1 LKYFILFLVAGIY
14 SLVSGCASISYY
26 AQAAQG
32 QFSLINQAKP
42 IHDWLSD
49 PAADEKLKEKLK
61 RVQEIRQFAS
71 RELGLPNNASYTSY
85 ADLKR
90 QFVVWNVVATPE
102 LSLVPLKWC
111 FPVAGC
117 VDYRGYYDK
126 QAAQNF
132 ADALIKQG
140 MDVRISGVPAY
151 STLGYFNDPVLST
164 FIHYS
169 EPELA
174 RLIFH
179 ELAHQ
184 IAYASGDST
193 FNESFATTI
202 EEIGVTRW
210 LADRGDENLIAN
222 YRLYQSRRKDF
233 LNLLN
238 TYRFK
243 FEEIYRL
250 TISDEQKRKRKIELI
265 RSIESDYTFL
275 KQTWGGY
282 TGYDRWFNEPVSN
295 AHFVLIATYHEL
307 VPEFKALLAE
317 KGNLKDFYREVSNLA
332 GMSATARHQVLQR
345 YTPLVQQTT
354 IKSELINAA
363 ASQ

>member
-1 LKYFILFLVAGIY
+1 MKYFILFLVVCIV
-14 SLVSGCASISYY
+14 SLVSGCASIGYY

-32 QFSLINQAKP
+32 QLSLLYRAKP
-42 IHDWLSD
+42 IQSWLSD
-49 PAADEKLKEKLK
+49 AEIDEKLKEKLR
-61 RVQEIRQFAS
+61 RVQEIREFAV
-71 RELGLPNNASYTSY
+71 REMGLPNNASYTSY
-85 ADLKR
+85 ADLNR

-102 LSLVPLKWC
+102 LSLIPLQWC

-117 VDYRGYYDK
+117 VNYRGYYDK
-126 QAAQNF
+126 QAAHNF
-132 ADALIKQG
+132 AEELNKQG
-140 MDVRISGVPAY
+140 LDVRVSGVPAY

-202 EEIGVTRW
+202 EEIGVSRW
-210 LADRGDENLIAN
+210 LAAQGDDSLNAN
-222 YRLYQSRRKDF
+222 HHLFQSRRKDF

-238 TYRFK
+238 TYRLK
-243 FEEIYRL
+243 LKDTYRL
-250 TISDEQKRKRKIELI
+250 PISDELKRKQKIELV
-265 RSIESDYTFL
+265 RSIESDYNFL
-275 KQTWGGY
+275 KQTWDGY
-282 TGYDRWFNEPVSN
+282 TGYDRWFNAPVSN

-307 VPEFKALLAE
+307 VPEFNALLAE
-317 KGNLKDFYREVSNLA
+317 KGNLKDFYREVIDLA
-332 GMSATARHQVLQR
+332 GMNAKTRHQVLQR
-345 YTPLVQQTT
+345 YTPVVLQTS
-354 IKSELINAA
+354 IKNGLIDAA

>member
-1 LKYFILFLVAGIY
+1 LRYFILFLVVSIF
-14 SLVSGCASISYY
+14 SLISGCTSIGYF

-32 QFSLINQAKP
+32 QFSLLYRAKP
-42 IHDWLSD
+42 INSWLTN
-49 PAADEKLKEKLK
+49 PEADEKLKEKL
-61 RVQEIRQFAS
+61 RRIQEIRQFAA

-85 ADLKR
+85 ADLNR

-126 QAAQNF
+126 HTAQNF
-132 ADALIKQG
+132 ADELNKKG

-184 IAYASGDST
+184 VAYASGDST

-202 EEIGVTRW
+202 EEIGVSRW
-210 LADRGDENLIAN
+210 LAARGDHNLIAN
-222 YRLYQSRRKDF
+222 NGLFQSRRKDF
-233 LNLLN
+233 LNLLH

-243 FEEIYRL
+243 FEEVYRKP
-250 TISDEQKRKRKIELI
+250 ISDDLKRQGKKELI
-265 RSIESDYTFL
+265 RLIKSDYDLL
-275 KQTWGGY
+275 KQTWDGY
-282 TGYDRWFNEPVSN
+282 AGYDRWFDEPVSN

-317 KGNLKDFYREVSNLA
+317 KGNLKDFYREVIDLA
-332 GMSATARHQVLQR
+332 AMNAKARRKALQR
-345 YTPLVQQTT
+345 HTPVVHQTP
-354 IKSELINAA
+354 IKSGRIDAV